1 MIFNRFSIILLIVL
15 LSCSDKN
22 ITTSESKFVVSN
34 LSDYLSDEYFILTE
48 LDSSQIKTF
57 NVWNQFTTI
66 NSKFS
71 SLSRIKLIINQLLA
85 QLKLILKKLVK
96 LMCLHHLVDLK

>member
-1 MIFNRFSIILLIVL
+1 MIFNRFSIILLIIL

-22 ITTSESKFVVSN
+22 VTTSESKFVVSN
-34 LSDYLSDEYFILTE
+34 LSNYLSDEYFKLTE

-71 SLSRIKLIINQLLA
+71 SLYKNKIDHKSIISSIKGSMFSVN
-85 QLKLILKKLVK
+85 
-96 LMCLHHLVDLK
+96 